1 MVKII
6 SPYAG
11 ESSPIAQAFSAL
23 GQAAFGDTLTPEL
36 KRQQAYRLSS
46 QNQSIA
52 SAPGVFEALAR
63 NPNDAGALAQAAST
77 LLASGR
83 DPSELGPVSRAF
95 ASSLY
100 GAADPRATNAYVGAG
115 GSYANT
121 VPGFRE
127 GQATERYK
135 TDQSQA
141 TERYKFDNTPVQAMA
156 PTGPQFVTNAT
167 APGKVPL
174 APEGNV
180 KGGYI
185 AQNWGNIGSLPPAEQ
200 NVLGAAPKPEAE
212 PEMVRLMRHRNQL
225 WNAAGRLPLGDP
237 ARDQLQR
244 EGDETDAYI
253 RHKIAGNQGFTIQQP
268 DGTVISMGGAGND
281 AVGRRKAE
289 EGMLGIRESNAII
302 NTLDKLATDK
312 PHLFGATGYLLDK
325 AQGAAAFAQNLID
338 AFGGER
344 AWAEQVSKIRQEA
357 LANGMGD
364 KIPWL
369 FDQDMGSRN
378 TLHGVLLYSYLR
390 AQGQTGAGVSK
401 HDVEMAEKTIG
412 SPDSLWSNASKVRS
426 SLQMLKNM
434 NDARF
439 QVLNRQ
445 AGGRDPS
452 AGYPTEFPMPS
463 ASQGS
468 PAPGAA
474 PFGKDQSRAPGGAPA
489 PGQVDGRAAA
499 APSGAPAAP
508 PAAAVQ
514 ALRADPRLA
523 GEFDAKYGPG
533 AAARVMGGQ

>member
-46 QNQSIA
+46 QNQ
-52 SAPGVFEALAR
+52 GVADTSNAVEQLAR
-63 NPNDAGALAQAAST
+63 NPSDPAAWARAAGTFVAA
-77 LLASGR
+77 GR
-83 DPSELGPVSRAF
+83 DPGELSPLQRGILSGM
-95 ASSLY
+95 Y
-100 GAADPRATNAYVGAG
+100 GAGDPRATNAYVGAG

-141 TERYKFDNTPVQAMA
+141 TERYKFDNTPVQAMSPA
-156 PTGPQFVTNAT
+156 GPQFVTNAT

-185 AQNWGNIGSLPPAEQ
+185 AQNWGNLGDLPIPEQ
-200 NVLGAAPKPEAE
+200 NVLGSIKREPE
-212 PEMVRLMRHRNQL
+212 PEMVQLQRQRNL
-225 WNAAGRLPLGDP
+225 KWAEAGRYPIGDP
-237 ARDQLQR
+237 RRDQAQR
-244 EGDETDAYI
+244 EGDEMDAFI

-268 DGTVISMGGAGND
+268 DGTLISMGGSGND

-302 NTLDKLATDK
+302 NTLDKLAAEK
-312 PHLFGATGYLLDK
+312 PHLFGATGWLLDK
-325 AQGAAAFAQNLID
+325 AQGAAAFAQNVID

-344 AWAEQVSKIRQEA
+344 AWAEQIGKIRQEA

-378 TLHGVLLYSYLR
+378 TLHGVLLYAYLR

-401 HDVEMAEKTIG
+401 HDVEMAEKAIG
-412 SPDSLWSNASKVRS
+412 SPDSLWSNADKVRS

-434 NDARF
+434 NVARF

-463 ASQGS
+463 ASQGA
-468 PAPGAA
+468 PAPGAL
-474 PFGKDQSRAPGGAPA
+474 PLGKDQSRAPGGAPA

-499 APSGAPAAP
+499 APSGAPTAP
-508 PAAAVQ
+508 AR
-514 ALRADPRLA
+514 LR
-523 GEFDAKYGPG
+523 FDENGNQI
-533 AAARVMGGQ
+533 R

>member
-23 GQAAFGDTLTPEL
+23 GQAAFGDALTPEL

-63 NPNDAGALAQAAST
+63 SPNDVGALSQAAST

-83 DPSELGPVSRAF
+83 DPSELGPVARAF

-100 GAADPRATNAYVGAG
+100 GAGDPRATNAYVGAG

-185 AQNWGNIGSLPPAEQ
+185 AKNWGNLGDLPIPEQ
-200 NVLGAAPKPEAE
+200 NVLGSIKREPE
-212 PEMVRLMRHRNQL
+212 PEMVQLQRYRNL
-225 WNAAGRLPLGDP
+225 KWAEAGRYPIGDP
-237 ARDQLQR
+237 RRDQAQR

-268 DGTVISMGGAGND
+268 DGTVISMGGSGND
-281 AVGRRKAE
+281 AMGRRKAE

-312 PHLFGATGYLLDK
+312 PHLFGATGWLLDK
-325 AQGAAAFAQNLID
+325 AQGAAAFAQNVID

-344 AWAEQVSKIRQEA
+344 AWAEQISKIRQEA

-412 SPDSLWSNASKVRS
+412 SPDSLWSNADKVRS

-463 ASQGS
+463 ASQGA
-468 PAPGAA
+468 PAPGAL
-474 PFGKDQSRAPGGAPA
+474 PLGKDQSRAPGGAPA
-489 PGQVDGRAAA
+489 PGQVDGRAAPA
-499 APSGAPAAP
+499 IPPGAI
-508 PAAAVQ
+508 Q
-514 ALRADPRLA
+514 ALQKDPTLA
-523 GEFDAKYGPG
+523 PQFDAKYGPG